1 MTLFGVALLDVLGLL
16 LVLWLLNLVR
26 LGRLYV
32 GYALALV
39 LSIVGTLCVA
49 SVPPLRALVSTLL
62 SALFPGAELV
72 VVACGVF
79 LLILVYVL
87 TQITLIVNRLSLLIQ
102 ELALRDVPRTVD
114 EVESPRD
121 SRAAGSASAA
131 ERK

>member
-1 MTLFGVALLDVLGLL
+1 MTLLGAALLDVLGLL

-32 GYALALV
+32 GYALVLV

-49 SVPPLRALVSTLL
+49 SVPPLRAMASALL

-87 TQITLIVNRLSLLIQ
+87 TQITLIASRLSSLVQ
-102 ELALRDVPRTVD
+102 ELALRDVTRTSH
-114 EVESPRD
+114 EVESPSD
-121 SRAAGSASAA
+121 CRAADSASAA
-131 ERK
+131 GRE